1 MSRQVVA
8 RRIPESAG
16 GELATRLGR
25 AVMELMARIPATEET
40 MAPGPERHARRIA
53 NAAAHRAAL
62 TAGTLALPP
71 GAFGWL
77 TLIPELIAIWR
88 IQAQM
93 VADIAG
99 VHGKSADLG
108 REQMLF
114 CLFRHATAQA
124 LRDVAVQ
131 VGGRVLIQEV
141 PARALERIARTV
153 GMRLSQR
160 LVRRGIARWLPLIG
174 AAGVGAYAW
183 YDTLQ
188 VARNAAAI
196 FAAVDDDAAA

>member
-1 MSRQVVA
+1 MSKQVVA
-8 RRIPESAG
+8 KRIPENAG
-16 GELATRLGR
+16 SELAARLGR
-25 AVMELMARIPATEET
+25 AVMDLMARIPATEET
-40 MAPGPERHARRIA
+40 IAPGPEYHAQRIA
-53 NAAAHRAAL
+53 HNAAHRAAL

-77 TLIPELIAIWR
+77 TLIPELVAIWR

-99 VHGKSADLG
+99 VHGKSAELG

-131 VGGRVLIQEV
+131 VGGRVLIQDV
-141 PARALERIARTV
+141 PARALERIARSI

-188 VARNAAAI
+188 VAKNARAI
-196 FAAVDDDAAA
+196 FAPVDDPLA